1 MQNRSTC
8 IAYETRLNGN
18 NMSSSKLWLF
28 LCEGSKDP
36 KFCFNRNSSEALCV
50 MSKTVSKEYHQIEV
64 LL

>member
-1 MQNRSTC
+1 
-8 IAYETRLNGN
+8 
-18 NMSSSKLWLF
+18 MSSSKLWLF

-50 MSKTVSKEYHQIEV
+50 MSKIVSKEYDQIEV